1 MRSGD
6 SRKPQFDAQAAAD
19 LVKSLAHPMRL
30 QILYRL
36 LDGELSVGGF
46 ESELGLKQP
55 SLSQQLALL
64 RDARLVETRREAKSV
79 FYRLTDDRVRI
90 VLDTLQKV
98 QGAAPKTIPITRA
111 PVTRTPVT
119 HAPKR
124 PSARPVADRPQAA
137 AGCGMFAIAG
147 WPSSGGRP

>member
-1 MRSGD
+1 MREGD
-6 SRKPQFDAQAAAD
+6 PRKPQFDAQAAAD
-19 LVKSLAHPMRL
+19 LLKSLAHPMRL

-46 ESELGLKQP
+46 DSELGLKQP

-79 FYRLTDDRVRI
+79 FYRLTDDRIRI
-90 VLDTLQKV
+90 ILDTLQKV
-98 QGAAPKTIPITRA
+98 QGAAPKAVPITPA
-111 PVTRTPVT
+111 PVT

-124 PSARPVADRPQAA
+124 PSARPVAARPQAA
-137 AGCGMFAIAG
+137 AECGMFAIAG
-147 WPSSGGRP
+147 WSSSGGRP